1 MHLDRGDWRHRLGL
15 FALCVLVLGSAVGSR
30 DPWHIDE
37 VRFVGVA
44 LEMLQRGEFWVPHRA
59 GQIYADKP
67 PIFFWV
73 LAALFKITDSVRW
86 SFLLPAFISGAIT
99 VQLIYDLGTRLWQR
113 RVGLIAG
120 VLLILTYQFWRS
132 CTYANIDGFLLMWPT
147 LAVYGFTRHLLS
159 GNDARWF
166 YLGFAAIAVGIL
178 SKGVGFLPLLIAI
191 PYAIQRA
198 RGTSVAAHPA
208 AKIPARQWCAGFGLL
223 LILLAAWLLPL
234 LWMAQTDTGDLRA
247 YLDNILF
254 RQTAGRYTNAWQ
266 HREPFWFFLTSIP
279 KYWAPLSL
287 LLPWL
292 LPVWWRRLR
301 RGDSRYVLL
310 LGWAML
316 VLVFFSASSGKR
328 EIYMLPALPALALA
342 AAPALGVL
350 LRKRWLN
357 RAALVGALLL
367 IAAPVLVGTLRLTA
381 LLPSSPLQA
390 WSLDAAYVLLVM
402 AAVNGG
408 LFIALRRHPPVFRFC
423 AVYAFAIACFHK
435 GVMPAMNAA
444 EAGVDAI
451 AAVSAAAPAP
461 LVYVQWNERAWL
473 YSRAAFVHDGISN
486 DNAACAAAFWSQSH
500 THSHWLVR
508 AAAADQF
515 GLQPGPIFASG
526 DKKPWMV
533 TAGTTAIAGCT
544 SASGPRY
551 QFQWQAE
558 SLRRLHSQ

>member
-15 FALCVLVLGSAVGSR
+15 FALCVLVLGSALGSR

-37 VRFVGVA
+37 VRFVGIA

-59 GQIYADKP
+59 GEMYADKP

-73 LAALFKITDSVRW
+73 LATLFKITDSVRW
-86 SFLLPAFISGAIT
+86 SFLLPAFISGVIT

-113 RVGLIAG
+113 RVGLVAA

-166 YLGFAAIAVGIL
+166 YLGFAAIAIGIL
-178 SKGVGFLPLLIAI
+178 SKGVGFLPLLIVI
-191 PYAIQRA
+191 PYAIQRV
-198 RGTSVAAHPA
+198 RGLRIANYSVA
-208 AKIPARQWCAGFGLL
+208 KINARQWGAGIVLL
-223 LILLAAWLLPL
+223 LLLLATWLLPL
-234 LWMAQTDTGDLRA
+234 LWMAQTGTGDLRA

-254 RQTAGRYTNAWQ
+254 RQTAGRYANAWQ

-310 LGWAML
+310 LGWALL
-316 VLVFFSASSGKR
+316 VLLFFSASSGKR

-342 AAPALGVL
+342 AAPALSVM

-367 IAAPVLVGTLRLTA
+367 IAVPALVAVLRLTA
-381 LLPSSPLQA
+381 LLPRSPLNA
-390 WSLDAAYVLLVM
+390 WPLTAAYVLLIL
-402 AAVNGG
+402 AAVNML
-408 LFIALRRHPPVFRFC
+408 LFVALRRYPQVLRFC
-423 AVYAFAIACFHK
+423 AVYAFAIAFFHK
-435 GVMPAMNAA
+435 GVMPTMNAS
-444 EAGVDAI
+444 EAGVDTI

-461 LVYVQWNERAWL
+461 LVYVQWNERTWL
-473 YSRAAFVHDGISN
+473 YSRAAFVHNGIST
-486 DNAACAAAFWSQSH
+486 AKPECAAMQWSL
-500 THSHWLVR
+500 THPDSHWLLR
-508 AAAADQF
+508 APDATRLGLAA
-515 GLQPGPIFASG
+515 GPTFASG

-533 TAGTTAIAGCT
+533 TLGAAAIAGCE

-551 QFQWQAE
+551 HFQWQAE
-558 SLRRLHSQ
+558 ALRRLHPR

>member
-59 GQIYADKP
+59 GEIYADKP

-86 SFLLPAFISGAIT
+86 SFLLPAFLSGVVT

-120 VLLILTYQFWRS
+120 VLLVLTYQFWRS

-147 LAVYGFTRHLLS
+147 LAIYGFTRHLLS
-159 GNDARWF
+159 GDDARWF
-166 YLGFAAIAVGIL
+166 YLGFVAIAVGIL

-198 RGTSVAAHPA
+198 RGMRVAEVPF
-208 AKIPARQWCAGFGLL
+208 KSWCIGIALL
-223 LILLAAWLLPL
+223 LLLLAAWLLPL

-254 RQTAGRYTNAWQ
+254 KQTAGRYSNAWQ
-266 HREPFWFFLTSIP
+266 HREPFWFFLASIP

-310 LGWAML
+310 LGWALL
-316 VLVFFSASSGKR
+316 VLIFFSASSGKR
-328 EIYMLPALPALALA
+328 EIYMLPALPALALV
-342 AAPALGVL
+342 AAPALNIM

-367 IAAPVLVGTLRLTA
+367 IAVPALAAILRLTA
-381 LLPSSPLQA
+381 LLPRSSLNEWP
-390 WSLDAAYVLLVM
+390 LDAAYVLLVL
-402 AAVNGG
+402 AAVNIV
-408 LFIALRRHPPVFRFC
+408 LFVALRRYPQVLRFC
-423 AVYAFAIACFHK
+423 AVYAFAIAVFHK
-435 GVMPAMNAA
+435 GVMPAMNAS
-444 EAGVDAI
+444 EAGADAI
-451 AAVSAAAPAP
+451 AAVGSAAPAP
-461 LVYVQWNERAWL
+461 LVYVQWDERAWL
-473 YSRAAFVHDGISN
+473 YSRAAFVHNGISTAN
-486 DNAACAAAFWSQSH
+486 PQCAAAQWSQ
-500 THSHWLVR
+500 THADSHWLVR
-508 AAAADQF
+508 AADATQF
-515 GLQPGPIFASG
+515 GLQAGPTFASG

-533 TAGTTAIAGCT
+533 TAGTTAIADCE
-544 SASGPRY
+544 SSNAPRY
-551 QFQWQAE
+551 QFQWSAE
-558 SLRRLHSQ
+558 SLHRIHPR